1 MSVNIGDMR
10 ELYVFDSTYVLTAQ
24 YMLPMRA
31 GGRTW
36 IDVQPLIGRFCGAF
50 VNIDVTTPKGC
61 ATTVD
66 VLVYRYVTVVTLI
79 ICLSTVNV
87 MMYSYAQPQH
97 FRPELRVS
105 LGETDEVVEQVV
117 SGFRSCHC
125 SACG

>member
-31 GGRTW
+31 GGRTG

-66 VLVYRYVTVVTLI
+66 VSVYKYVVTLVI
-79 ICLSTVNV
+79 SLLTVNV
-87 MMYSYAQPQH
+87 MMDRYAQPRH
-97 FRPELRVS
+97 FRPELRVG
-105 LGETDEVVEQVV
+105 LGETDKVVEQVV
-117 SGFRSCHC
+117 SWFRLCHC
-125 SACG
+125 SGYH